1 MRGVAGNDIELGHV
15 VGTEGSLPFPR
26 TIRDKHLYVCGATGT
41 GKSKFLEHLIRQD
54 IRRWPKSKCGVL
66 LLDPHGSLYDSIM
79 RWLARAGVTHFPIIP
94 IDLRQDDW
102 IVSYNA
108 IRKRGVT
115 DCSVIVDAFV
125 SAMAHVWGES
135 GTDQTPRFARWVSNV
150 LRTLYAND
158 LTLLESEY
166 LVDHLDKLARHTLM
180 EKLDDRASRRDW
192 QFANEL
198 NARDFENA
206 LGSTVNR
213 LQRFLRNKRM
223 RAVFG
228 NSRVSLDLKRAL
240 DEGHI
245 ILVSLAT
252 AGAKVS
258 AEDADLF
265 ATLLLS
271 DLWTAALERGKKP
284 GVKPFYVY
292 LDEAQRFVTPTIA
305 SNLDEARGFG
315 LHLTLA
321 NQFPQQFLDAGVHG
335 ERLYHSIMENAS
347 SKVCFRLQSEEN
359 LRPLAQW
366 LFRGVMD
373 PDEIKHSLSST
384 KVLSYEEVLRTSR
397 TRGVA
402 YTESLSESEGVA
414 LTDTATSS
422 LTESSQAPV
431 YDPANIVRGLSAN
444 ASAGHSSGI
453 QQSTARSESTT
464 HSYSETESAM
474 LLPIFGKEVASVQF
488 RSLDE
493 QLHYAMAK
501 LFEQEQRRG
510 FVRLAGMKAPV
521 SIMTPSVAD
530 RPIVEERLKEYTSKL
545 LAKWDFA
552 LPVAKAASE
561 LADREKRIEAL
572 LRYPNASEEPENY
585 RRRVTP

>member
-1 MRGVAGNDIELGHV
+1 MIGGGAE
-15 VGTEGSLPFPR
+15 TLPFPR
-26 TIRDKHLYVCGATGT
+26 NVRDKHLYVCGATGT

-54 IRRWPKSKCGVL
+54 ILSWRKSKCGML
-66 LLDPHGSLYDSIM
+66 LLDPHGSLYDSVM
-79 RWLARAGVTHFPIIP
+79 RWLARSGATHFPIIP

-108 IRKRGVT
+108 IRRRDVK
-115 DCSVIVDAFV
+115 DCSVIVDNFV
-125 SAMAHVWGES
+125 QAMAHVWGES
-135 GTDQTPRFARWVSNV
+135 GTDQTPRFARWVTNV
-150 LRTLYAND
+150 LRTLYEND
-158 LTLLESEY
+158 LTLLEAEY
-166 LVDHLDKLARHTLM
+166 LIDYLDKAARHTLM
-180 EKLDDRASRRDW
+180 EKLEDRASRRDW

-213 LQRFLRNKRM
+213 LHRFLRNKRM

-228 NSRVSLDLKRAL
+228 NSRVSLDLRRAL

-252 AGAKVS
+252 SGAKVS
-258 AEDADLF
+258 SEDADLF

-271 DLWTAALERGKKP
+271 DLWTAALERGKKD

-321 NQFPQQFLDAGVHG
+321 NQFPQQLLDAGEHG
-335 ERLYHSIMENAS
+335 QRLYHSVMENAS

-366 LFRGVMD
+366 LFRGVMN
-373 PDEIKHSLSST
+373 PDEIKHSLLST
-384 KVLSYEEVLRTSR
+384 KVLAYEEVLRTST
-397 TRGVA
+397 TRGSA
-402 YTESLSESEGVA
+402 TSITRTDSEGEAETHTKTTSRTENEQFPHEELDPVSRGLSTNESEGRS
-414 LTDTATSS
+414 LGKQRSS
-422 LTESSQAPV
+422 SRAEGETE
-431 YDPANIVRGLSAN
+431 
-444 ASAGHSSGI
+444 
-453 QQSTARSESTT
+453 
-464 HSYSETESAM
+464 SYSETVSSA
-474 LLPIFGKEVASVQF
+474 LIPILGKEVSSVQF

-493 QLHYAMAK
+493 QLQSAMAR
-501 LFEQEQRRG
+501 LFEQAERRG
-510 FVRLAGMKAPV
+510 VARLAGMKAPV
-521 SIMTPSVAD
+521 SIATPPVTD
-530 RPIVEERLKEYTSKL
+530 RPISDAKLAENTATL

-552 LPVAKAASE
+552 LPADRAAME
-561 LADREKRIEAL
+561 LADREKRMEAL
-572 LRYPNASEEPENY
+572 LRYPNASEEPEDY
-585 RRRVTP
+585 RRRVGP